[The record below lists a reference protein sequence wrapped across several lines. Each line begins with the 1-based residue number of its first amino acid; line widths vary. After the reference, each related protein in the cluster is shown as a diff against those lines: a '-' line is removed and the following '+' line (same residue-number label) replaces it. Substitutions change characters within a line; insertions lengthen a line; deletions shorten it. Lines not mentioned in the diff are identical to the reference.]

1 VGAAE
6 RELTSTF
13 ANAAVGD
20 FNGDG
25 RDDIAVGTF
34 SQWRYGPGGNT
45 PLVTLRSGGLMPSLK
60 SVQIGRFDTTRNAGA
75 ITFVGDRLAAWRY
88 GHGNRSTRGRCR
100 TCAEVAGS
108 RLPGRPGRGGAAL
121 LSTGFLSDCAP

>member
-1 VGAAE
+1 MGAADAK
-6 RELTSTF
+6 LTSSF

-34 SQWRYGPGGNT
+34 SQWRYSPGGNA
-45 PLVTLRSGGLMPSLK
+45 PLVTLRSGGFMPSLK

-75 ITFVGDRLAAWRY
+75 ITFVGDRLARVALRPRQPVLHAVAA
-88 GHGNRSTRGRCR
+88 GHALRSRATPPRPPARSGRRSPCH
-100 TCAEVAGS
+100 
-108 RLPGRPGRGGAAL
+108 
-121 LSTGFLSDCAP
+121 